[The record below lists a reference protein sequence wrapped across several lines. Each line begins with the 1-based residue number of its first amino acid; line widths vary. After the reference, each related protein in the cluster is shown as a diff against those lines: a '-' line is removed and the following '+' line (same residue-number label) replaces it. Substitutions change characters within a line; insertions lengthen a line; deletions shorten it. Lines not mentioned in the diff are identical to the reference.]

1 MKRTILTILA
11 TAATIGTVA
20 YALGRADSEP
30 AQTASSASE
39 AGHLDADATDDEPVL
54 LDGAGHVHV
63 HGPDGSLLLGA
74 HGGLFASA
82 DDGATWSPVDF
93 DVDVSSSDFMS
104 LAAHPTQPDVLFA
117 GGHGAGVVRSDDGG
131 STWTSS
137 DAGIDGTDI
146 HGLAINQRDPAYL
159 YAYSVGHGVYSS
171 VDGGDSWDRIDDGPD
186 NPGVRSLAYMAVQTD
201 MDRSMDSD
209 NWGLLFAGTADGV
222 HDSYSCF
229 CGWRASS
236 DQLGGMTTYGLATT
250 HDDPQTSSDR
260 RVDRPR
266 KRRHG
271 RRGDRTRRR
280 PPQHRCR
287 RQLATAELTPTTPR
301 RTRANNRLPAP
312 DPRLRRHDGRHGLDH
327 DQGWSQA

>member
-1 MKRTILTILA
+1 MKRTIITILA
-11 TAATIGTVA
+11 TAAIIGTVA
-20 YALGRADSEP
+20 YALGRADREP
-30 AQTASSASE
+30 EQTASTTGE
-39 AGHLDADATDDEPVL
+39 AGHLDAHATGDEPIL
-54 LDGAGHVHV
+54 LDGAGHVHALV
-63 HGPDGSLLLGA
+63 HRPDGSLLLGA

-93 DVDVSSSDFMS
+93 DADVPSSDFMS
-104 LAAHPTQPDVLFA
+104 LVTHPTQPDVLFA
-117 GGHGAGVVRSDDGG
+117 GGHGVGVVRSDDGG

-146 HGLAINQRDPAYL
+146 HGLAINQRDPEYV

-229 CGWRASS
+229 CGWRESS
-236 DQLGGMTTYGLATT
+236 DQLGGMTTYSLVTT
-250 HDDPQTSSDR
+250 HEGAATMYAGTTDGVWKTTDEGQTW
-260 RVDRPR
+260 V
-266 KRRHG
+266 
-271 RRGDRTRRR
+271 
-280 PPQHRCR
+280 
-287 RQLATAELTPTTPR
+287 
-301 RTRANNRLPAP
+301 RLEGI
-312 DPRLRRHDGRHGLDH
+312 DGRVTAVSIDPDNADMVVAATEAGAVHRSTDAGANW
-327 DQGWSQA
+327 QRQN